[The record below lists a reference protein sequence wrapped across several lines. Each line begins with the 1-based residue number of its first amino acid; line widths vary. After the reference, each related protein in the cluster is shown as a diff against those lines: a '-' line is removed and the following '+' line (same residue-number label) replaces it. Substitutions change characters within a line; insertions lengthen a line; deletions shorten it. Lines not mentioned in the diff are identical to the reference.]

1 VTVRVLSNILT
12 LACCM
17 LAGSPVTAQLTG
29 TLFTS
34 PAQREYLDYLRQDFL
49 ARSRERG
56 FDISEAEIPDIPGAV
71 AEAAQVPVLYTLG
84 GIVTLRDGTQRIWL
98 NGTTLSEAELPSEAR
113 LIRDNGAPALRFTTA
128 TGSYVL
134 RPGQTLEL
142 TAGSVMEN
150 YQRPTLEDADS
161 SAESTPAIE
170 DAGAS
175 VALATETAP
184 ATGEPEDLAVI
195 TSEESSL
202 SAETASETGEAA
214 GIEELQQRL
223 QVLEQAQF
231 GQEDDD

>member
-1 VTVRVLSNILT
+1 
-12 LACCM
+12 
-17 LAGSPVTAQLTG
+17 
-29 TLFTS
+29 
-34 PAQREYLDYLRQDFL
+34 
-49 ARSRERG
+49 
-56 FDISEAEIPDIPGAV
+56 
-71 AEAAQVPVLYTLG
+71 VLYTLG

-170 DAGAS
+170 DAGVS

-184 ATGEPEDLAVI
+184 ATGEPQDMAVI